1 VVIHVLHD
9 IKTGIGFALLAYI
22 LLWVLTFVLMVAL
35 LAVLHVSRGGSD
47 AGRDAF
53 RQIVASR
60 SSRELVHVGD
70 QGGSEAVGAAMLRL
84 RSLDPDFDATVFL
97 DCARVVVGA
106 YAMAQVGKDDRLL
119 RRITTP
125 GFWQTVSGRGITQGI
140 VVHQRMLRKHPE
152 WASSSVLTLD
162 VSWRQPVV
170 QAVALGER
178 GLDRITVR
186 LASVFIGL
194 GPDRKRVDMA
204 TQLDWDFVRPAGSKT
219 DPGAVLQPRT
229 CAACGAPYRSEMDSA
244 CAYCHAPRAD
254 VQAGWRLDR
263 NYLVVQ
269 TGRAV
274 TAAPGS

>member
-1 VVIHVLHD
+1 MVIHALHD

-22 LLWVLTFVLMVAL
+22 LLWVLTFVIMVAL
-35 LAVLHVSRGGSD
+35 LGVLHVSRGNSD
-47 AGRDAF
+47 TGRDVF

-60 SSRELVHVGD
+60 SSRDLVHVGD
-70 QGGSEAVGAAMLRL
+70 QAGSLGVEAAMRRL
-84 RSLDPDFDATVFL
+84 QSFDPDFDATVFL

-106 YAMAQVGKDDRLL
+106 YAMAQMGKDDRLL

-125 GFWQTVSGRGITQGI
+125 GFWQTVSGRGITNGI
-140 VVHQRMLRKHPE
+140 AQHERLLRKHPE
-152 WASSSVLTLD
+152 SARSSVLTLD

-178 GLDRITVR
+178 GVDRITVR

-204 TQLDWDFVRPAGSKT
+204 TQLDWDFVRPASTKT

-229 CAACGAPYRSEMDSA
+229 CASCGAPYRSEMDGA

-254 VQAGWRLDR
+254 AQAGWRLDR

-269 TGRAV
+269 T
-274 TAAPGS
+274 SQ